1 MKKDLVSII
10 IPYYKKRKFIKETL
24 ESVFNQSYKLNEV
37 ILIYD
42 DVNREDLSY
51 IKKITLKKKIKII
64 LNKVNLGVA
73 LSRNKGINQS
83 RGQYLAFIDSDDV
96 WHKHKIK
103 YQINFMKKN
112 NYQISHTSY
121 QIIDKFGNI
130 TEKRKAAKK
139 ITYND
144 LLYSCDIG
152 LSSVVIK
159 KKILNKLRFPKIK
172 TKEDYILWLKLSKK
186 NSFYGIDQ
194 NLLKWRNL
202 ENSLSSNVFQKIK
215 DGFKVYNH
223 HMNFNFMKSVFFL
236 YFLSFNYLKKKK
248 IKF

>member
-121 QIIDKFGNI
+121 QIIDKFVNI

-159 KKILNKLRFPKIK
+159 KK
-172 TKEDYILWLKLSKK
+172 Y
-186 NSFYGIDQ
+186 
-194 NLLKWRNL
+194 
-202 ENSLSSNVFQKIK
+202 
-215 DGFKVYNH
+215 
-223 HMNFNFMKSVFFL
+223 
-236 YFLSFNYLKKKK
+236 
-248 IKF
+248 

>member
-215 DGFKVYNH
+215 DGFKVYTH
-223 HMNFNFMKSVFFL
+223 HMLGNFSTSVFFL